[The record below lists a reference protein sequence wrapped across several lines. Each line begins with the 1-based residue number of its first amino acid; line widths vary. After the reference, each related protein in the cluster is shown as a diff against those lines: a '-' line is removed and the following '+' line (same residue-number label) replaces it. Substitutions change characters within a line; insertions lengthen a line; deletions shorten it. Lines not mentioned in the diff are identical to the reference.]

1 VPAFFIVGKEKKK
14 MDIRS
19 ENEKG
24 KLLFKWDPDTN
35 IVSIS
40 CRDAIYDVKLIRSP
54 NNSSY
59 RVVNKYSKQSAR
71 DSPGETDIIKHMRKK
86 L

>member
-1 VPAFFIVGKEKKK
+1 

-19 ENEKG
+19 ENETG

-59 RVVNKYSKQSAR
+59 RVVNKHSKQPAR
-71 DSPGETDIIKHMRKK
+71 DSTGDTVIKK
-86 L
+86 

>member
-1 VPAFFIVGKEKKK
+1 

-19 ENEKG
+19 ENETG

-35 IVSIS
+35 VVSIS
-40 CRDAIYDVKLIRSP
+40 CRDAIYDVKLIRTP
-54 NNSSY
+54 NNNSY
-59 RVVNKYSKQSAR
+59 RILNKRSKQSAR
-71 DSPGETDIIKHMRKK
+71 DSPGDTDFITHMRKK